1 MNSLKTT
8 LLLTALTVMFM
19 VFGHILAGQGGM
31 LIALVFAAGL
41 NFGLYWYSDKIVLA
55 RYGAREIGEQDAPS
69 LHRVVNNLSEKANIP
84 KPKVYRIP
92 NNSPNAFATGRN
104 PAHAAV
110 AVTDGLLE
118 IMDEEELEGV
128 LAHEI
133 SHIIN
138 RDTLISVIAATL
150 AGAIAFLATMARW
163 GALLGGGSG
172 GRRNNIFVVLIMSI
186 VAPLAAT
193 VIQLAISR
201 SREFKADQWAAKLT
215 GRPLALASALKRLE
229 HSVARRPMQSGSPQT
244 AHLFIV
250 NPFSAQ
256 KIASLFST
264 HPSVEDRVKALEKM
278 VGRQ

>member
-19 VFGHILAGQGGM
+19 VFGQILAGQGGM
-31 LIALVFAAGL
+31 LMALVFAAGL
-41 NFGLYWYSDKIVLA
+41 NFGMYRFGDKIVLK
-55 RYGAREIGEQDAPS
+55 RYRASELSEQEAPR
-69 LHRVVNNLSEKANIP
+69 LHRIVNNLSEKANIP
-84 KPKVYRIP
+84 KPRIYRIP
-92 NNSPNAFATGRN
+92 ESTPNAFATGRN
-104 PAHAAV
+104 PKHSSV

-118 IMDEEELEGV
+118 IMNDEELEGV

-163 GALLGGGSG
+163 GMLFAGGRD
-172 GRRNNIFVVLIMSI
+172 RRNNFVVILVMSI

-193 VIQLAISR
+193 VVQLAISR
-201 SREFKADQWAAKLT
+201 SREFKADEWAGKLT

-229 HSVARRPMQSGSPQT
+229 RSVQQKPMESGNPQT

-250 NPFSAQ
+250 NPFT
-256 KIASLFST
+256 ASKMAKLFST
-264 HPSVEDRVKALEKM
+264 HPPVEDRVRALEKM
-278 VGRQ
+278 KTG